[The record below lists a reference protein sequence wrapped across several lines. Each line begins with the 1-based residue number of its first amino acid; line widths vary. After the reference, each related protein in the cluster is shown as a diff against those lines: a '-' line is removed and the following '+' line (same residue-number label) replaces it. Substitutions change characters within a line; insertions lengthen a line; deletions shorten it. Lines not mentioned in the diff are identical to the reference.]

1 MHHPRWMQHLA
12 LSCFPPNLFSPLAVG
27 YIKAAPGC
35 FIFDLQSA
43 SKLSPGLFDPAGP
56 FSLIVLGSP
65 PTVVQFEHLE
75 VSDISRRLAEI
86 RPKLDAWRVTITTV
100 IVVHPA
106 CFCGPELPEQ
116 TVIAPWELQLWFAG
130 LL

>member
-1 MHHPRWMQHLA
+1 MQHLA
-12 LSCFPPNLFSPLAVG
+12 LSCFLPNLFSPLAVG

-43 SKLSPGLFDPAGP
+43 SKSSPVLFDPAGV
-56 FSLIVLGSP
+56 FSLVLLGSP
-65 PTVVQFEHLE
+65 QTVVQFKHLE
-75 VSDISRRLAEI
+75 VSDISGRLAEI
-86 RPKLDAWRVTITTV
+86 KPKLDAWRITITTV
-100 IVVHPA
+100 IVVRSA

-116 TVIAPWELQLWFAG
+116 TVIAPWELQLWFSG